1 MHTIAD
7 EARRGKELLRQ
18 NIRTIQELLM
28 DNPIDDTTMIYAYVL
43 NSGVGVISPLREDLH
58 TSRRPS
64 PFVPQRYAD
73 GRFGRIS
80 VWLPT
85 ARFWPI
91 EDP

>member
-1 MHTIAD
+1 
-7 EARRGKELLRQ
+7 
-18 NIRTIQELLM
+18 M

-64 PFVPQRYAD
+64 PFVPQRYGD

-85 ARFWPI
+85 ARFWPFR
-91 EDP
+91 EVRERPLPQNKQPRLTCDK